1 MKFLCFCLG
10 DTGFFGDLDFG
21 IYIILKKKHGGIMD
35 RMDTS
40 DDFGHNSGLVP
51 KWEVKAVQIAKNKP
65 TRMAIEFA
73 WENMTTNVIW
83 QVLSKEGG
91 YHGIC
96 SKDGIQPS
104 LRGYKS
110 KRSGC
115 VQRGIYQPLE

>member
-1 MKFLCFCLG
+1 
-10 DTGFFGDLDFG
+10 
-21 IYIILKKKHGGIMD
+21 MD

-83 QVLSKEGG
+83 QVLSKGG
-91 YHGIC
+91 WIPW
-96 SKDGIQPS
+96 D
-104 LRGYKS
+104 L
-110 KRSGC
+110 
-115 VQRGIYQPLE
+115 L